1 MKVKLQKQ
9 IDDNLLKKI
18 ETFEEFENLVKDD
31 FNNFLDIFSIEK
43 AEILK
48 IINFINSKD
57 FNSINLVYSKLNSNV
72 SLFLK
77 KVINIE
83 YNYSTIIDEKK
94 LKSELS
100 EIYKDTREND
110 LKIEAYIVNLL
121 LTYNLKNNELKLLKS
136 FEQGKISSNQF
147 LMFFLNNRFGVN

>member
-31 FNNFLDIFSIEK
+31 FNNFINIFSIEK
-43 AEILK
+43 VEMLK

-57 FNSINLVYSKLNSNV
+57 FNSINLSYSKWNSNV

-77 KVINIE
+77 KARNIE
-83 YNYSTIIDEKK
+83 YTYSTIDEKK
-94 LKSELS
+94 LKSELN

-121 LTYNLKNNELKLLKS
+121 LTYKLKNNELKLLKS

-147 LMFFLNNRFGVN
+147 LMFFLNNRFGG